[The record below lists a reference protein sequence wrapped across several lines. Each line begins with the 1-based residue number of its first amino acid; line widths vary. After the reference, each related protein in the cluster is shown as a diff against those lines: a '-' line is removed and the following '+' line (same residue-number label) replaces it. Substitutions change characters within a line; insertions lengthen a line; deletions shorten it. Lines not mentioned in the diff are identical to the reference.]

1 MDFTHSYVPERR
13 TTSGS
18 SKVFMKSP
26 GRRLQQWG
34 WRGALGKSYRISRG
48 CHVKIIGTC
57 EKIRYKWRF
66 SWEISELNGGS
77 VGKFS
82 SELITR
88 GYRALK
94 RWLAIVAGSGRRPG
108 EVCGSE
114 ALQAAWCGNDGCMMD
129 MMGRR
134 ADFSIAAQLSSPLT
148 SQVWCEKKIPIN
160 FTPLTPPLTPQ
171 SRWRVK
177 SPNFNSSKGAFLP
190 MDSDDISSSPVRSA
204 TCHLY
209 PGFFQPPGIYLH
221 MISIIYIDI
230 YIYIFIIYIY
240 IFIIYRM
247 G

>member
-148 SQVWCEKKIPIN
+148 SQVWCEKK
-160 FTPLTPPLTPQ
+160 
-171 SRWRVK
+171 K
-177 SPNFNSSKGAFLP
+177 S
-190 MDSDDISSSPVRSA
+190 D
-204 TCHLY
+204 
-209 PGFFQPPGIYLH
+209 
-221 MISIIYIDI
+221 
-230 YIYIFIIYIY
+230 
-240 IFIIYRM
+240 
-247 G
+247 

>member
-148 SQVWCEKKIPIN
+148 SQVWCEKKNPIN
-160 FTPLTPPLTPQ
+160 FTPLTHHWLPNLVEGEIPQ
-171 SRWRVK
+171 
-177 SPNFNSSKGAFLP
+177 FQQLP

-209 PGFFQPPGIYLH
+209 PGFFSTTMG
-221 MISIIYIDI
+221 
-230 YIYIFIIYIY
+230 YIYIWYL
-240 IFIIYRM
+240 
-247 G
+247 